1 MDTMGPVERMIALGI
16 FQESDPILAEVAR
29 QFDLPTEAE
38 DARRV
43 VAQLVSTLER
53 VGQVH
58 NFTKGMG
65 LAAPQI
71 NIGRAAAVVRTAEGE
86 TLTLLNPRIC
96 DESAEADEQYEG
108 CLSFFAVRGM
118 VPRPL
123 AIEVEHQDIDGT
135 TRITAFEKGMA
146 RLVCHEVDHLSGVL
160 YRARMRP
167 GAEPIPVSKY
177 QGTGQQWI
185 YR

>member
-1 MDTMGPVERMIALGI
+1 MARKTVPEVFII
-16 FQESDPILAEVAR
+16 ESLR
-29 QFDLPTEAE
+29 F
-38 DARRV
+38 
-43 VAQLVSTLER
+43 S
-53 VGQVH
+53 
-58 NFTKGMG
+58 
-65 LAAPQI
+65 
-71 NIGRAAAVVRTAEGE
+71 
-86 TLTLLNPRIC
+86 
-96 DESAEADEQYEG
+96 DEQYEG

-146 RLVCHEVDHLSGVL
+146 RLVYHEVDHLSGLL
-160 YRARMRP
+160 YRTRMRP
-167 GAEPIPVSKY
+167 GAEPISVSKY